1 MAEIAISKNEYELLV
16 RDSER
21 ERVIERIMLNNV
33 FISDDDIKAIL
44 GLPLPKKEV
53 KSE

>member
-21 ERVIERIMLNNV
+21 ARVIERMMLNSV
-33 FISDDDIKAIL
+33 FMSDDDIRAIL
-44 GLPLPKKEV
+44 GLPEPKKEV